1 MAEITRRKT
10 MLEALEYFRGIKK
23 LTSKDHNGL
32 EPAEGEEEEFATY
45 SAHCQNMQELIQA
58 HESEPVRAAIAN
70 WQAEVMEH
78 GPSQLKLDGEEA
90 VLTLKEE
97 AEA

>member
-58 HESEPVRAAIAN
+58 NESEPVRAAMAS
-70 WQAEVMEH
+70 WQMEVMEH
-78 GPSQLKLDGEEA
+78 GPSQLKLDGEDG
-90 VLTLKEE
+90 TLRMEGE
-97 AEA
+97 RA